1 MKKILLDTYGAD
13 LGEEEIINGGIDSLI
28 AIPELFI
35 EFYGN
40 KDLIN
45 FLLGSSGV
53 DESRWSVV
61 GSTDFIT
68 NHDNPMDIFRGR
80 NESSMAMALN
90 GIKNDEEA
98 LGLLSAG
105 NTGALMVGSIARIG
119 LKQGLSAPVLC
130 SLIPGPENNTWT
142 ALLDCGAHLTPSAS
156 DLVLFAKLGSE
167 FYSSRFNN
175 PSPRVG
181 LLSVGSEKSKGNA
194 LTLEAHRLLSYS
206 DLNFIGNVE
215 GCDVQNGSC
224 EVITTDG
231 FSGNVLIKAIE
242 SAGMACAKMLGT
254 KDPALYSKMEA
265 NFNFTE
271 LGGAYFLGIN
281 RTVVKM
287 HGAGNRRTVLSCV
300 KQLIG

>member
-1 MKKILLDTYGAD
+1 
-13 LGEEEIINGGIDSLI
+13 
-28 AIPELFI
+28 
-35 EFYGN
+35 
-40 KDLIN
+40 
-45 FLLGSSGV
+45 
-53 DESRWSVV
+53 
-61 GSTDFIT
+61 
-68 NHDNPMDIFRGR
+68 
-80 NESSMAMALN
+80 MAMALN

-130 SLIPGPENNTWT
+130 SLIPGPDDTWT

-215 GCDVQNGSC
+215 GCDVQNGTC

-231 FSGNVLIKAIE
+231 FSGNVLCKAVEGTALELLKKIKTVFLTI
-242 SAGMACAKMLGT
+242 LR
-254 KDPALYSKMEA
+254 
-265 NFNFTE
+265 
-271 LGGAYFLGIN
+271 FLGFAGDVTGISDEIN
-281 RTVVKM
+281 
-287 HGAGNRRTVLSCV
+287 
-300 KQLIG
+300 